1 MDFLPTEVSGAWLV
15 EPRAFE
21 DDRGV
26 FLRAW
31 CRDEMRE
38 AGIEVDFVQS
48 NLAGSVRRGTLRG
61 LHYQVAPHEEAKLV
75 RCVRGSIFDVVV
87 DIRPDSET
95 YGQWHGATLSDK
107 NRRMLYVP
115 PGCAHGY
122 LTLEDDSEAYY
133 LVSARYAP
141 ESERGIRWDDPAFN
155 IDWPIRENLI
165 LSDKDK
171 AWPAFNLTK

>member
-1 MDFLPTEVSGAWLV
+1 MDFLPTDVAGAYLI
-15 EPRAFE
+15 EPRVLE
-21 DDRGV
+21 DDRGF

-31 CRDEMRE
+31 CRDEMRA
-38 AGIEVDFVQS
+38 AGIDVDFVQS
-48 NLAGSVRRGTLRG
+48 NLAGSTHRGTLRG

-75 RCVRGSIFDVVV
+75 RCVRGSLFDVVV

-95 YGQWHGATLSDK
+95 RGQWYGATLSAD

-122 LTLEDDSEAYY
+122 LTLEDNSEACY

-141 ESERGIRWDDPAFN
+141 EAERGIRWDDPAFD
-155 IDWPIRENLI
+155 IDWPIRENLV
-165 LSDKDK
+165 LSEKDR
-171 AWPAFNLTK
+171 AWPAFNLTR